1 MGDADNDTDADDAD
15 TDNSSDDSVD
25 GSDSDG
31 STDSDDANDDL
42 DDDTNSAD
50 ASASADTDSD
60 SGDDSIDSSD
70 EITNGTSTDD
80 DANSLSSL
88 MSNRGRDSGFMS
100 NIFGQNVDGE
110 DVVMDVTLSES
121 SMANLWGMVSLIVVT
136 CLIAGCLYRRAEAKR
151 VRYELDDSP
160 V

>member
-1 MGDADNDTDADDAD
+1 MG
-15 TDNSSDDSVD
+15 
-25 GSDSDG
+25 
-31 STDSDDANDDL
+31 
-42 DDDTNSAD
+42 TNSAD

-88 MSNRGRDSGFMS
+88 MSNKGRDSGFMS
-100 NIFGQNVDGE
+100 NVFGQNADGE
-110 DVVMDVTLSES
+110 DVVMDVTLSKA
-121 SMANLWGMVSLIVVT
+121 SMANLWGMVSLIVVA
-136 CLIAGCLYRRAEAKR
+136 CLVAGCLYRRAEAKR

>member
-60 SGDDSIDSSD
+60 SGDSLDSSD